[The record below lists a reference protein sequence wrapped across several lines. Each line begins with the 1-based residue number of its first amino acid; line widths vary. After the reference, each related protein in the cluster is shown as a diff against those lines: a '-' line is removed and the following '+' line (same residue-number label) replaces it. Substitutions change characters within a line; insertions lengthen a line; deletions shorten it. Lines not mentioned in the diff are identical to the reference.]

1 MELPQPRRH
10 AGNRANPLHLSQS
23 PRSFAVV
30 WEIDTMLKIAAAA
43 ILALVACSACLTDED
58 LECWYDDMCMTMH
71 ADTKPPAPASGAGL
85 HESR

>member
-1 MELPQPRRH
+1 MD
-10 AGNRANPLHLSQS
+10 LSQS
-23 PRSFAVV
+23 PPSFAVV

-43 ILALVACSACLTDED
+43 ILALVACPACLTDED

-71 ADTKPPAPASGAGL
+71 ADTKPPAPASGANL